1 VTPKPAFDEFASL
14 FPLGADVAAVRVVPP
29 GDVAPP
35 YHDLLVHTHH
45 MTVTVEKHYGDKVD
59 VQVLAVRH
67 DKDDYARK
75 IVLKL
80 HGSGKVVQFG
90 VPRVDLS
97 ILSEKV
103 RTEIVAGGTPLGR
116 VLINNNVLR
125 RIEPVAYLAVA
136 LGPALACQFRVPA
149 ATVTYGRIGV
159 IFTDEKPA
167 IEVLEILAPIL

>member
-1 VTPKPAFDEFASL
+1 
-14 FPLGADVAAVRVVPP
+14 
-29 GDVAPP
+29 
-35 YHDLLVHTHH
+35 
-45 MTVTVEKHYGDKVD
+45 
-59 VQVLAVRH
+59 
-67 DKDDYARK
+67 
-75 IVLKL
+75 
-80 HGSGKVVQFG
+80 
-90 VPRVDLS
+90 
-97 ILSEKV
+97 LSEKV

-159 IFTDEKPA
+159 IFTDEQPA